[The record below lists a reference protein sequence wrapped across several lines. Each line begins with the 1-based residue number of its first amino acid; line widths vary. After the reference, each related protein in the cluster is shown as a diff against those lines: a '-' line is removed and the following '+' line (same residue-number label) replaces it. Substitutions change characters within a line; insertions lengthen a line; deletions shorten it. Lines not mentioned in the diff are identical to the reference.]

1 MFERLAGTLLTNLL
15 AKYFS
20 EESLAKNKISTS
32 AQLGIW
38 SGYISLHNLELKK
51 DVINS
56 ILRRKGHPF
65 EIVHCSFRQV
75 EITVPWAK
83 LTNPIKTASGGNK
96 TDAVV
101 VVVVDGIHLLAR
113 TKFTFDDIALREEK
127 IRKRRKKLD
136 QAGSVEKDPVA
147 ANGASSM
154 SYTETL
160 TKRITEGLLQ
170 EIIDKLHI
178 HVRDLHIRLE
188 DIESDPA
195 NPFACGVTFE
205 SMHVQHDE
213 QETNL
218 SMGTGPSDDVNDDEY
233 ALNEGM
239 IRKVAQLNHFAI
251 YWNALEYGEGVP
263 LEHSVLQETYRDSTE
278 RLTRALDLCIAR
290 RASVMSSPSRNPYTP
305 THAYILLP
313 LDGTLHGV
321 LSSDPRNLEAR
332 PALVAY
338 INVDILSVQLRDFQC
353 VQILSFINVLK
364 NHKFIKKYRTLR
376 PLVPVKGNAMI
387 WWQYATRVIRHQLK
401 ENYLR
406 WSWSRFQ
413 QRYRLRGR
421 YMDIYE
427 RKIRFPSLEQAET
440 ISEIANRMDESDIA
454 DRSSH
459 AALALNGNEDVV
471 GSSENGVH
479 SIEGS
484 TAGPVNAT
492 PDDGA
497 GPSVP
502 QTESQ
507 KSGPLSQSELN
518 EIQDLE
524 DGLRGDLSVNDIIM
538 FRAVSNV
545 RVGRV
550 SGDAPNEVSRSSWW
564 RSTVENVASD
574 DSEAKDEFE
583 RLMKYIEKSKQDVHG
598 TDTGERS
605 LTAVSVRF
613 RLEQGRVALFSPLS
627 FTSDESQLRRL
638 HERFLEFS
646 IDDVR
651 FSYSLMGDY
660 ASSVLQVSLFDF
672 IATEI
677 RGDRTHHVIAT
688 QPVKGVDGSN
698 SPIVADS
705 TEEDFHENPLFAL
718 TLTTNPPKSQDC
730 DVELSLHVQT
740 IDFVLVPA
748 CQWISRLKVLL
759 RHISTVQSVADFW
772 DDLSLAHVNSLAL
785 GRLGLLAKAESAGLE
800 HKNMYLDIN
809 VHCPV
814 LRISDGMGCSL
825 VIDLG
830 VAHLKTEKLAGVA
843 TTKLGHKSFTG
854 LETTTNGMGYS
865 DRVGESSTVNSFST
879 PTRKSRSRS
888 GGGSPRKSVE
898 NYFYPSSPMSV
909 DTRTYPATS
918 TRSLGGIM
926 RFDDSSSTFPPM
938 DPVGGFS
945 SGTKG
950 PDDIHTLFYDI
961 YQLHIV
967 SGKITIEMDDE
978 ASPRTLTTEMEV
990 RTTIHKS
997 VLPADHTLC
1006 KLKAHSVVAD
1016 FSVQISQSTIVKTSN
1031 LVETWKSVVAGQGV
1045 SESLPIRQYSS
1056 TLPADKLLVKRRR
1069 RSTSSVSS
1077 GNCSLLD
1084 DDDSLSQ
1091 VNENEF
1097 FDATDDHDSFNA
1109 DTSAVWFEDNWITD
1123 AESVID
1129 ADSRSL
1135 PTPDRRGRKR
1145 QPSIISDVSS
1155 ASDQSDSVR
1164 RRRHQNIDEYLSAEN
1179 LARLEEGAGEDESM
1193 VESGGESDNDS
1204 FHSAV
1209 SIGGQIRL
1217 ARELEEDIEKAEN
1230 QIHRLQD
1237 KMAEPSMPATN
1248 GSTAT
1253 LAETK
1258 QRRQVRKSIRVDLE
1272 RLGAELSALR
1282 ALRSDLET
1290 QIMAVEEPVDSEK
1303 FEKAHPRPGI
1313 ALDGVN
1319 QPAKRARA
1327 LLSAKKKRDS
1337 MLGND
1342 AKHSLIRDLN
1352 RELFQ
1357 GSILFNQL
1365 QVKFHLEDEESAE
1378 TADSSIFEICAS
1390 QTGVAFYK
1398 CVHDTKLYFSIDS
1411 ISATLESE
1419 GLPTQFLALGGT
1431 NDSLR
1436 DIQLPSHFPQYIA
1449 YSMEERFLRGAIHKR
1464 TKRIA
1469 DENNSQSQTLKLRL
1483 VVGDL
1488 ELTPNHQAL
1497 TDLLSFRSSLRAIPG
1512 MSPDESMGRQE
1523 NSLQASGNTTGRNVP
1538 PLSNNAALS
1547 SDPTKYFDLA
1557 VRFTSIRTALS
1568 HNNQM
1573 VAACTLAETSM
1584 RCVHVS
1590 SDYTFKSRTQ
1600 VDLRCSNFQVLDVIN
1615 VEAGRATEVC
1625 GRSDPYSHLVNIR
1638 LRRQLV
1644 PLRESGGWV
1653 VGSENESLDGERS
1666 HPDQLVWNLHLGARL
1681 TPIGLVASPR
1691 AISRISDSI
1700 FQLRNVFAERRV
1712 DAVDPGP
1719 DGSVSTSGSRLATSE
1734 DMSPVHPVEP
1744 GISSVPKIA
1753 TRWRV
1758 DLSLRRASILF
1769 PNQTAQEWII
1779 SDDIR
1784 HAMVMTWS
1792 LLASFQ
1798 ETIGKRDGFSSRL
1811 AVTDLS
1817 LIRSS
1822 DDWPVVA
1829 SHSIIY
1835 EMDMMKKVGICNK
1848 LEKPHLKLPP
1858 DSPWNEIT
1866 AVMHRYG
1873 WDAMPERPIADF
1885 NMSLALKITPIKVSV
1900 SAPLVGLILNI
1911 SRSFGAAFPKKDVAA
1926 PDASISTEVLNLSTP
1941 TPKKKLCL
1949 GLNMSLDQ
1957 VDIRLLREKELRPI
1971 SSADE
1976 LVSFT
1981 MTDVTMAYEQGAE
1994 VVASIFI
2001 RESSLFDL
2009 SCRPGVRV
2017 LGEDP
2022 TKNRNFVVL
2031 KSPYFV
2037 RIKFHA
2043 SQSHDSPKT
2052 ARLDINW
2059 GRIQCIVLPSLLR
2072 SLLTFKDDV
2081 KKLTAPSAREKSGD
2095 GDLMSR
2101 FFNLRYD
2108 TNILLSADTEAF
2120 ECILS
2125 SRDIGAYLREK
2136 CVEPIGVVSFRWK
2149 AALNISLAL
2158 DSLRGVSVPWITLN
2172 PDGDFTDFEDMNLF
2186 KEFSNRYLDQSS
2198 GLLAGSDEVG
2208 YRLINA
2214 FTSRVKLSMSDFQAL
2229 RTYMSSPQLGRSPTA
2244 STESCKGFESGARIV
2259 FVVDPPLVGE
2269 RRITNSID
2277 FQLTHRLAGASMS
2290 VVDANGYSSEQIE
2303 VAQLLQLK
2311 SNFVD
2316 VLVYISQ
2323 SAGGSNEAFRVTVK
2337 PIMEMF
2343 KGKEH
2348 GKRKEDHAP
2357 NPAEE
2362 SVNAKRSPPSLFAA
2376 LQKAPTMCS
2385 IQAEGFQVT
2394 FVPGGAT
2401 RLTESPIIKF
2411 ELSRFSFGLAAVP
2424 VSKDVRL
2431 MTDTNLNNF
2440 GKSQSLVSGVDVM
2453 HLTAAAW
2460 VQCEVSADY
2469 HNRRLVAWEP
2479 FIEPWTADVRLG
2491 ADLVEA
2497 LQPSNL
2503 STWSPSSQSI
2513 QSPFDA
2519 LSSGK
2524 INERAGGRLR
2534 DIGRLFRAPF
2544 KSISSA
2550 KPAENESYTD
2560 FISHADFSYLMLAS
2574 TARNSI
2580 LTVLHPST
2588 GARPEKETVVFST
2601 LPSHQPMNW
2610 LHAFGF
2616 PQHIHEGQSQ
2626 NSRHS
2631 VVCMVT
2637 DTRPLN
2643 VNLTGALIENV
2654 MGYLN
2659 SEKQEGYRTV
2669 APHWIRNDSG
2679 MVGNYIC
2686 VVLHCRVANLSYSV
2700 PLLHRQF
2707 DCRKF

>member
-20 EESLAKNKISTS
+20 EESLAKNKMSTS

-38 SGYISLHNLELKK
+38 SGYISLQNLELKK

-101 VVVVDGIHLLAR
+101 VVVMDGIHLLAR

-127 IRKRRKKLD
+127 IRKRRKKLE
-136 QAGSVEKDPVA
+136 QAVSVEKDPVA
-147 ANGASSM
+147 ANGVSTM

-160 TKRITEGLLQ
+160 KKRITEGLLQ

-188 DIESDPA
+188 NIESDPE
-195 NPFACGVTFE
+195 NPFACGVTLE
-205 SMHVQHDE
+205 SMHIQHDE
-213 QETNL
+213 QGTNV
-218 SMGTGPSDDVNDDEY
+218 SMGTGPTDDVNDDEY
-233 ALNEGM
+233 ASNEGT

-263 LEHSVLQETYRDSTE
+263 SEHSVLQETYGDSTD

-321 LSSDPRNLEAR
+321 LSSDPSNLEER

-353 VQILSFINVLK
+353 LQILSFVNVVK
-364 NHKFIKKYRTLR
+364 NHKFTKKYRTLR
-376 PLVPVKGNAMI
+376 PLVPVKGNAMV
-387 WWQYATRVIRHQLK
+387 WWQYATRVIRYKLK

-421 YMDIYE
+421 YMDLYE
-427 RKIRFPSLEQAET
+427 RKIRFPSSEQTESF
-440 ISEIANRMDESDIA
+440 SEKAKRMDKSDIS

-459 AALALNGNEDVV
+459 AVLALNGNEDVV
-471 GSSENGVH
+471 GPLENGVPVH
-479 SIEGS
+479 SAEGS
-484 TAGPVNAT
+484 TAGTVNAT

-502 QTESQ
+502 QTERQ
-507 KSGPLSQSELN
+507 KLNSLSQSELN
-518 EIQDLE
+518 EIQALE
-524 DGLRGDLSVNDIIM
+524 DGLHGDLSVNDIIM
-538 FRAVSNV
+538 FRALSNV

-550 SGDAPNEVSRSSWW
+550 LGGTPNEVPRSSWW

-583 RLMKYIEKSKQDVHG
+583 RLMKYIEKSKQDLHG
-598 TDTGERS
+598 SDTGKKS

-651 FSYSLMGDY
+651 FGYSLMGDY
-660 ASSVLQVSLFDF
+660 ASSVLQVSVFDF
-672 IATEI
+672 IGTEI
-677 RGDRTHHVIAT
+677 RGDRTQHVIAT
-688 QPVKGVDGSN
+688 QPVKGVDVSN
-698 SPIVADS
+698 SPIIADS
-705 TEEDFHENPLFAL
+705 AEAKFHENPLFVL

-748 CQWISRLKVLL
+748 CQWISRLKDLL
-759 RHISTVQSVADFW
+759 RHLSTVQSVADFW

-843 TTKLGHKSFTG
+843 TTKLGHQSFAG
-854 LETTTNGMGYS
+854 LDATTNGIGYS
-865 DRVGESSTVNSFST
+865 DRMGETSTSNSIST
-879 PTRKSRSRS
+879 PIRKYRSRS
-888 GGGSPRKSVE
+888 GGGSPKKSVE
-898 NYFYPSSPMSV
+898 TYFYPSSPMSV
-909 DTRTYPATS
+909 DTRTHTVIS

-926 RFDDSSSTFPPM
+926 RIDDGSATFPPM
-938 DPVGGFS
+938 DPAGGFS
-945 SGTKG
+945 SGTK
-950 PDDIHTLFYDI
+950 PSDEIHTLFYDI

-967 SGKITIEMDDE
+967 TGKITIEMDDE

-1016 FSVQISQSTIVKTSN
+1016 FSIQLSQSTIVKTFK
-1031 LVETWKSVVAGQGV
+1031 LVETWKSVVAGQGI

-1056 TLPADKLLVKRRR
+1056 TLPADNLLVKRRC
-1069 RSTSSVSS
+1069 STASLSS
-1077 GNCSLLD
+1077 GDRSLLD

-1091 VNENEF
+1091 VNESEF
-1097 FDATDDHDSFNA
+1097 FDANDGDDSFNA
-1109 DTSAVWFEDNWITD
+1109 DNSAVWFEDNWITD

-1145 QPSIISDVSS
+1145 QTSIISDVSS

-1164 RRRHQNIDEYLSAEN
+1164 RRRRRNSDEYLSAEN
-1179 LARLEEGAGEDESM
+1179 LARLEEGAGEDESI
-1193 VESGGESDNDS
+1193 VESGGESDNNS

-1209 SIGGQIRL
+1209 SIGGQMRL
-1217 ARELEEDIEKAEN
+1217 ARELEEDIEKAVD
-1230 QIHRLQD
+1230 QIRCLQD
-1237 KMAEPSMPATN
+1237 KMAEPSKPATN

-1258 QRRQVRKSIRVDLE
+1258 LRRQVRKSIKLDLE

-1290 QIMAVEEPVDSEK
+1290 QTMAVEEPVDGEK
-1303 FEKAHPRPGI
+1303 FEKTHPRPGI
-1313 ALDGVN
+1313 ALDGLN
-1319 QPAKRARA
+1319 QSAKRARA
-1327 LLSAKKKRDS
+1327 LLSARKKRDS

-1342 AKHSLIRDLN
+1342 VKHSLIRDLN

-1357 GSILFNQL
+1357 GSIIFNQL
-1365 QVKFHLEDEESAE
+1365 QVKLHLEGKESAD
-1378 TADSSIFEICAS
+1378 TVASSIFESSAS
-1390 QTGVAFYK
+1390 QTAVAFYK

-1419 GLPTQFLALGGT
+1419 GVPTQFLALGGT

-1449 YSMEERFLRGAIHKR
+1449 YSMEEKFLRGAIHKR

-1469 DENNSQSQTLKLRL
+1469 DENNSQSETLKLRL
-1483 VVGDL
+1483 VLGDL

-1512 MSPDESMGRQE
+1512 MSPNETLGRQDS
-1523 NSLQASGNTTGRNVP
+1523 NVSQPSNPPDTTITH
-1538 PLSNNAALS
+1538 AALS
-1547 SDPTKYFDLA
+1547 AEPPKYFDLA

-1568 HNNQM
+1568 HKNQM

-1590 SDYTFKSRTQ
+1590 SAYTFKSRTQ

-1615 VEAGRATEVC
+1615 LEAGRATEVC
-1625 GRSDPYSHLVNIR
+1625 GRSDPYSHLINIR

-1644 PLRESGGWV
+1644 PLQKSGGWV
-1653 VGSENESLDGERS
+1653 VGSENEAHDGEIA

-1681 TPIGLVASPR
+1681 APIGLVGSPR

-1700 FQLRNVFAERRV
+1700 LQLRSVFADRKV
-1712 DAVDPGP
+1712 DAAGSGP
-1719 DGSVSTSGSRLATSE
+1719 DGSVSTCRSRLATSE
-1734 DMSPVHPVEP
+1734 DMAPVHPGEP
-1744 GISSVPKIA
+1744 VILSVSKIA

-1769 PNQTAQEWII
+1769 PNPTAQEWII
-1779 SDDIR
+1779 SEDIR
-1784 HAMVMTWS
+1784 HAMVITWS

-1798 ETIGKRDGFSSRL
+1798 EMIGIREGFSARV

-1835 EMDMMKKVGICNK
+1835 EMDMVKKDGTCNK

-1858 DSPWNEIT
+1858 DSPWNEID

-1873 WDAMPERPIADF
+1873 WDSMPERSMSDLD
-1885 NMSLALKITPIKVSV
+1885 MSLALKITPIKVNV
-1900 SAPLVGLILNI
+1900 SASLVGLILNI
-1911 SRSFGAAFPKKDVAA
+1911 SRSFDASKKNVAA
-1926 PDASISTEVLNLSTP
+1926 PDASISTEVSDAS

-1949 GLNMSLDQ
+1949 GLNVSLDQ
-1957 VDIRLLREKELRPI
+1957 VDVGLLREKESRPI
-1971 SSADE
+1971 SSAEE
-1976 LVSFT
+1976 LISFT
-1981 MTDVTMAYEQGAE
+1981 MTDVTMTYEQGTE

-2009 SCRPGVRV
+2009 SSRPGVRV

-2022 TKNRNFVVL
+2022 TKNRNTVVL

-2037 RIKFHA
+2037 RIKFYA
-2043 SQSHDSPKT
+2043 IQSHDDSPKT

-2081 KKLTAPSAREKSGD
+2081 KKLTGPLARESNLQEESGD

-2108 TNILLSADTEAF
+2108 TNILLSAHAEAF

-2125 SRDIGAYLREK
+2125 SRDIGAYLRDR

-2149 AALNISLAL
+2149 ADLKISFAL
-2158 DSLRGVSVPWITLN
+2158 DSLRGVSVPWMTLN
-2172 PDGDFTDFEDMNLF
+2172 PDGDFTDFEDTNLF
-2186 KEFSNRYLDQSS
+2186 EEFSNRYLDQSS

-2208 YRLINA
+2208 HRLINA
-2214 FTSRVKLSMSDFQAL
+2214 FTSRVKLCVSDFQAL
-2229 RTYMSSPQLGRSPTA
+2229 RTNMSSPQLGPSPIT
-2244 STESCKGFESGARIV
+2244 STESNKGFGARIV
-2259 FVVDPPLVGE
+2259 FAVNPPLVGE

-2290 VVDANGYSSEQIE
+2290 VVDTNGYSSGQIE
-2303 VAQLLQLK
+2303 AAQLLQLK

-2348 GKRKEDHAP
+2348 GKRKEDPQAP
-2357 NPAEE
+2357 NPAKE
-2362 SVNAKRSPPSLFAA
+2362 SVVAKRSSPSLLVA
-2376 LQKAPTMCS
+2376 LQRAPTMCS

-2424 VSKDVRL
+2424 VSKDVRR
-2431 MTDTNLNNF
+2431 MADTNLENF
-2440 GKSQSLVSGVDVM
+2440 GKSESLVSGVHVM

-2460 VQCEVSADY
+2460 IHCEVSADY

-2497 LQPSNL
+2497 LHLQPSNL

-2513 QSPFDA
+2513 QSPFD
-2519 LSSGK
+2519 SPTSGK
-2524 INERAGGRLR
+2524 INERAGERLR

-2550 KPAENESYTD
+2550 RPAENESSTD
-2560 FISHADFSYLMLAS
+2560 FISHADFSYLMLVS
-2574 TARNSI
+2574 TARDSI
-2580 LTVLHPST
+2580 MTVLLPSK
-2588 GARPEKETVVFST
+2588 GARPEKEMVVFST
-2601 LPSHQPMNW
+2601 LPSQRPMNW

-2637 DTRPLN
+2637 DNRPLN

-2654 MGYLN
+2654 VGYLN
-2659 SEKQEGYRTV
+2659 SEKQEV

-2679 MVGNYIC
+2679 MVGNFIC
-2686 VVLHCRVANLSYSV
+2686 VVLQCRVAKLSYSV